1 MGSSSVSNS
10 NAHNPRQ
17 TSTEGL
23 QVVPEGTEVFATL
36 EVGGDTSNVTTTA
49 GQGGIGLGVSH
60 PVGDNTEIYG
70 AASTDFSIYSSDFS
84 RSQTGLVNDLEL
96 AGGIRHVDMP
106 DGKGEFGYYAEAEA
120 AVNLAKEK
128 QLPSPANPEPDGTT
142 PVVSRMA
149 AGGIA
154 QVSDRLTATAGVEGQ
169 FSNVSLKDSMAH
181 GQDVNIAATGSVQ
194 YTSESG
200 DLTVSV
206 YGKQGLLDQPL
217 PPSPNPRPGP
227 VPPPPS
233 GLTGRS
239 SQVGV
244 KVTYDANENLQLNLG
259 QETTIGPNGNRSGA
273 LTVGGTYK
281 F

>member
-1 MGSSSVSNS
+1 MGSSPVSNS

-36 EVGGDTSNVTTTA
+36 EMGGDTSNVTTRSD
-49 GQGGIGLGVSH
+49 QGGIGLGVSH
-60 PVGDNTEIYG
+60 SIGDNTEVYG
-70 AASTDFSIYSSDFS
+70 AASTDFSIYSTDFS

-96 AGGIRHVDMP
+96 AGGIRHVEMP
-106 DGKGEFGYYAEAEA
+106 DGKGKFGYYAEAGA
-120 AVNLAKEK
+120 ATNLAKEK
-128 QLPSPANPEPDGTT
+128 QLPSPTNPDPDGTT
-142 PVVSRMA
+142 PVVGHVA

-154 QVSDRLTATAGVEGQ
+154 QVSNHLTATAGIEGQ
-169 FSNVSLKDSMAH
+169 MSNVSIKDSMAH
-181 GQDVNIAATGSVQ
+181 GENINIAATGSVQ
-194 YTSESG
+194 YTSENG
-200 DLTVSV
+200 LTVSV

-217 PPSPNPRPGP
+217 HPSPNPKPGP
-227 VPPPPS
+227 VPPTPS
-233 GLTGRS
+233 DLTGRS
-239 SQVGV
+239 SQMGV

-259 QETTIGPNGNRSGA
+259 QETTIGPNGSRFGA